1 MEGKGSVRLRAHANR
16 HLPRWIFVCALCL
29 ALVGPQAWARSP
41 LVAEV
46 NTFSSRYHERLA
58 RIDSIRNELRPV
70 AKNGADSE
78 ELIAFSQVCFI
89 WGDIRATTTEQKLE
103 AYDEGRQAAKRAVEM
118 DPHNPEAHFWYGTN
132 TARWGVTKGVVRSLF
147 LLPAVQQEIQT
158 VLDLDPHFT
167 PVYALAG
174 NVLYEVPPLMGG
186 DLRKAEEMFRKGL
199 EQDPRFTGMRIG
211 LAKALI
217 KLGRTAEARNELQ
230 AVLNEKHPRNMGEW
244 VMKDTKEARQLL
256 QGLDGN

>member
-1 MEGKGSVRLRAHANR
+1 MRLHAHANR
-16 HLPRWIFVCALCL
+16 RLPRWFFVCALCL
-29 ALVGPQAWARSP
+29 ALVGPEALAHSP

-46 NTFSSRYHERLA
+46 NAFSSRYHERLA
-58 RIDSIRNELRPV
+58 RIDTMRDELRQV
-70 AKNGADSE
+70 ARNGADAQ

-89 WGDIRATTTEQKLE
+89 WGDIRATTIKQKLE

-118 DPHNPEAHFWYGTN
+118 DPRNPEAHFWYGTN
-132 TARWGVTKGVVRSLF
+132 TARWGATEGVVRSLF
-147 LLPAVQQEIQT
+147 LLPSVQQEIQM
-158 VLDLDPHFT
+158 VLDLDPNFT

-211 LAKALI
+211 LAKTLI
-217 KLGRTAEARNELQ
+217 KLGRTAEARKELQ
-230 AVLNEKHPRNMGEW
+230 AVLNEKNPRNMGEW

-256 QGLDGN
+256 QSLDSN

>member
-1 MEGKGSVRLRAHANR
+1 
-16 HLPRWIFVCALCL
+16 LPRWIFVCALF
-29 ALVGPQAWARSP
+29 LVLIGPQAWAHSP

-46 NTFSSRYHERLA
+46 NAFSSRYHERLA
-58 RIDSIRNELRPV
+58 RIDTMRDELRQV
-70 AKNGADSE
+70 ARNGADAQ

-89 WGDIRATTTEQKLE
+89 WGDIRATTIEQKLE

-118 DPHNPEAHFWYGTN
+118 DPRDPEAHFWYGAN

-158 VLDLDPHFT
+158 VLDLDPNFT
-167 PVYALAG
+167 PIYALAG

-199 EQDPRFTGMRIG
+199 AQDPHFTGIRIG
-211 LAKALI
+211 LAKTLI
-217 KLGRTAEARNELQ
+217 KTGRVAEARTELQ
-230 AVLNEKHPRNMGEW
+230 AVLNEKNPRNTGEW

-256 QGLDGN
+256 QSLDSK